1 MGTGFGD
8 LGQRSQR
15 RLDPGFGEREV
26 PDRDPNFGERS
37 DGDWGDIER
46 SEEAELAYQDEE
58 VAYY

>member
-15 RLDPGFGEREV
+15 RLGSGFREQEF
-26 PDRDPNFGERS
+26 PDWVPNFGERS

-46 SEEAELAYQDEE
+46 SEEAEPAYQHEE
-58 VAYY
+58 EAYY